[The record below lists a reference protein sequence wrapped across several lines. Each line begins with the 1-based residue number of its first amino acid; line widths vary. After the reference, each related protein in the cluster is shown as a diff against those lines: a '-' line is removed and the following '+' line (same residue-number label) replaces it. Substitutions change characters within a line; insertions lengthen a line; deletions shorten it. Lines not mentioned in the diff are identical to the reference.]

1 MKKLINLSLE
11 ERLQKMDIL
20 SNQQSSQLYGG
31 ADTNGFTPSPT
42 PPVLPTFNPPTPKW
56 TPPIFTGI
64 TVDPGK
70 VAVSGT
76 LYL

>member
-31 ADTNGFTPSPT
+31 ADTNGFTLSST
-42 PPVLPTFNPPTPKW
+42 PPVQPTFNPPTFKW
-56 TPPIFTGI
+56 TPPIFTGV
-64 TVDPGK
+64 TVGPGK
-70 VAVSGT
+70 FVVSGT
-76 LYL
+76 LTF